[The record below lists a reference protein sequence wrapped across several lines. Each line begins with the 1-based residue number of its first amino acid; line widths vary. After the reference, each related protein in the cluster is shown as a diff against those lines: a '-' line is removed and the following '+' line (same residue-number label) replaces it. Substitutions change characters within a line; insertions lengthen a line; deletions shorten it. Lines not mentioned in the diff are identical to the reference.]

1 MMNDKIRLNFYPLIN
16 QEFEYKV
23 WRRNYSGERREDLF
37 ADLYRNTLPIDE
49 NLDERKDY
57 WISFESQGGFEEFT
71 CKSYY
76 NHKLTQQYL
85 YHLLYEI
92 VKNNLS
98 EMDYILPQNP
108 FRKTIYFVLKEHK
121 EHAKGK
127 EVVWLEPY
135 YLPVNRKFGFLAD
148 FKFFK
153 DPDTQFSREIQRLS
167 LSLDRNYRSNRNFYL
182 DKYQKLQEF
191 QSKFKDRLFP
201 LNNRINISWE
211 LENLLIDS
219 LKTKS
224 YIFANEKTRNSQFKG
239 LEEVGPLERIT
250 QSVTLIFIYR
260 QKDKY
265 LIEDLAEGLRG
276 NLTYVLFSG
285 FEKMFRMDNKINIH
299 SIPLSDFS
307 EPSLDD
313 AIRRIGNLQDSNSLF
328 IPVLILDRPAD
339 DYIYY
344 GMKYKL
350 LKKGLPIQVVTTT
363 QVLRKKDVLKWS
375 ISNIALQIF
384 AKLGG
389 KPWKVKPSNE
399 RSIIFGIGQ
408 AHQKVDGTII
418 KYFAY
423 SICTDSSGIYK
434 KIDVLGN
441 SKSEKGYLNQLKD
454 NIIKTIEEYI
464 HNGYTSVV
472 LHIPFKIKRKEI
484 ETIHKAIEGY
494 VEKSNISDVD
504 FVVLRVN
511 QKSKYFGYA
520 YTNSLVPYE
529 STYTLLS
536 NNPLAYLVWFEGLQ
550 YHRDTIFKSVPG
562 PIYIEFYWTNRN
574 LSNQEMIR
582 YLQDVLNLSG
592 ANWRGFNAKNV
603 PISIYYCELITRFL
617 KNFPAEIENMAD
629 IINPWFL

>member
-1 MMNDKIRLNFYPLIN
+1 MMNDKIRINFYPLIN
-16 QEFEYKV
+16 QEFEYKL

-37 ADLYRNTLPIDE
+37 ANLYRNTLPIDE

-57 WISFESQGGFEEFT
+57 WISFESQGGFEDFT
-71 CKSYY
+71 CKSCY
-76 NHKLTQQYL
+76 NYKLTQHYL
-85 YHLLYEI
+85 YHLLYEM

-98 EMDYILPQNP
+98 EVDYILPQNP
-108 FRKTIYFVLKEHK
+108 FRKTIYFVLK

-167 LSLDRNYRSNRNFYL
+167 LSLDSNYRSNRNFYL

-191 QSKFKDRLFP
+191 KSKFRDKLFP
-201 LNNRINISWE
+201 LNNGINISWE

-224 YIFANEKTRNSQFKG
+224 YIFANEQTRNSQFKG
-239 LEEVGPLERIT
+239 LEEVGPLEKIT
-250 QSVTLIFIYR
+250 KSVTLIFIYR
-260 QKDKY
+260 RKDKY
-265 LIEDLAEGLRG
+265 LIEDLIEGLRG
-276 NLTYVLFSG
+276 NLSYALFNG
-285 FEKMFRMDNKINIH
+285 LEKMFRMDNKVNIH

-328 IPVLILDRPAD
+328 IPVLILDKPAD

-344 GMKYKL
+344 NMKYKL
-350 LKKGLPIQVVTTT
+350 LKESLPIQVVTTT
-363 QVLRKKDVLKWS
+363 QVLRKRDVLKWS

-389 KPWKVKPSNE
+389 KPWKVKPSSE

-441 SKSEKGYLNQLKD
+441 SESEKDYLNQLKD

-464 HNGYTSVV
+464 HNEYKSVV

-484 ETIHKAIEGY
+484 ETIHKAIEEY
-494 VEKSNISDVD
+494 VENSNISDVD

-529 STYTLLS
+529 STYILLS
-536 NNPLAYLVWFEGLQ
+536 NNPPAYLVWFEGLQ
-550 YHRDTIFKSVPG
+550 YHRDTIFKRVPG